1 MRTSSITILKAFTQT
16 WENYQQRIETA
27 LDQRLSYAEGGAD
40 KLHQALRY
48 CSLGGG
54 KRLRGMLVFAVG
66 EQFGVDRS
74 VLDVPACV
82 VELIHAYSLVHDD
95 LPCMDDDDLRRGRP
109 TCHKAFDEATALL
122 AGDAAQSLA
131 FELLADDDALK
142 VSDRQKVA
150 LIATLSK
157 AVGVSGMAGGQ
168 SLDMDATNQVLGL
181 GAMQK
186 MHEMKTG
193 ALIRAS
199 CQLGGLCSE
208 RITEEQLALLERYGR
223 AIGLAF
229 QVQDDILDA
238 TSDTKTLGKTAGVD
252 QKLHKS
258 TYISSMG
265 LQQAKKTCGQLCDEA
280 VELAGLLGDNQGML
294 ENLAKFVGNRSY

>member
-1 MRTSSITILKAFTQT
+1 MNAFTQS
-16 WENYQQRIETA
+16 WENYQQRIESA
-27 LDQRLSYAEGGAD
+27 LDQRLSYPDGGTGGTD

-54 KRLRGMLVFAVG
+54 KRLRGMLVFVVG
-66 EQFGVDRS
+66 EQFGVERS
-74 VLDVPACV
+74 VLDVPACA

-109 TCHKAFDEATALL
+109 SCHKAFDQATALL
-122 AGDAAQSLA
+122 AGDAAQTLA
-131 FELLADDDALK
+131 FELLASDGALK
-142 VSDRQKVA
+142 ISDSQKVS

-157 AVGVSGMAGGQ
+157 AVGTSGMAGGQ
-168 SLDMDATNQVLGL
+168 SLDMEATKQVLSME
-181 GAMQK
+181 AMQK

-199 CQLGGLCSE
+199 CQMGGLCSPQ
-208 RITEEQLALLERYGR
+208 ITKDQLLLLERYGR

-238 TSDTKTLGKTAGVD
+238 TSDTETLGKTAGVD
-252 QKLHKS
+252 EKLHKS
-258 TYISSMG
+258 TYISLMG
-265 LQQAKKTCGQLCDEA
+265 LQQAKDTCAQLCDEA

-294 ENLAKFVGNRSY
+294 ENLAQFVGNRSY